1 MPRIHSFPPIESRN
15 ARVMILG
22 SMPGMASLAANQ
34 YYAHPRNAFWRI
46 VAETVGF
53 DPALP
58 YNGRVRAVK
67 AAGIAVWDV
76 LQSCTR
82 EGSLDSGI
90 DRNSLKVNDFGS
102 FFRTHPAIER
112 VYFNGA
118 KAEECFNGHVLGKIE
133 TGAICYARLPSTSP
147 AHASLSFAQKRK
159 AWRVIVEASKTT
171 PGVKR

>member
-1 MPRIHSFPPIESRN
+1 MSAVTLRSHD
-15 ARVMILG
+15 G
-22 SMPGMASLAANQ
+22 T
-34 YYAHPRNAFWRI
+34 RI

-102 FFRTHPAIER
+102 FFRTHPACLRLRHAE
-112 VYFNGA
+112 FNLLAGGV
-118 KAEECFNGHVLGKIE
+118 CDSPG
-133 TGAICYARLPSTSP
+133 RL
-147 AHASLSFAQKRK
+147 
-159 AWRVIVEASKTT
+159 
-171 PGVKR
+171 

>member
-53 DPALP
+53 DPAIS
-58 YNGRVRAVK
+58 YAGRVRAVK
-67 AAGIAVWDV
+67 AAGIAIWDV

-90 DRNSLKVNDFGS
+90 DSDSLKVNDFGS
-102 FFRTHPAIER
+102 FFRTHPAIAR
-112 VYFNGA
+112 IYFNGA
-118 KAEECFNGHVLGKIE
+118 KAEECFNRHVRGRIE
-133 TGAICYARLPSTSP
+133 TGAIRYARLPSTSP
-147 AHASLSFAQKRK
+147 AHASLSFAHKLK
-159 AWRVIVEASKTT
+159 AWRVIVADLKTPKGEKT
-171 PGVKR
+171 